1 MAFAYPDPAAVLR
14 TTSLNCSEGLPAG
27 PGVPPPPTAG
37 APGLPTGS
45 GDLDPAP
52 GRLRRR
58 VDLLAIAEGFAV
70 SAPAISELHG
80 ISERSWVLL
89 AVTDLFEAWAIG
101 WPPGGRIELHDHG
114 RSRGAVVVAVGALTE
129 TTVRSTPHGVALI
142 GTHRVAAGEHRCFG
156 PHYVHDLINDGE
168 RPAVSVHVYG
178 PRLTSMSY
186 YELRP
191 GGSLD
196 RVRTDEVPPVGPFDA
211 TSDHDPS

>member
-1 MAFAYPDPAAVLR
+1 M
-14 TTSLNCSEGLPAG
+14 
-27 PGVPPPPTAG
+27 
-37 APGLPTGS
+37 
-45 GDLDPAP
+45 
-52 GRLRRR
+52 
-58 VDLLAIAEGFAV
+58 DLLSIAEGFAV
-70 SAPAISELHG
+70 SAPAITELHG

-101 WPPGGRIELHDHG
+101 WPPGGHIELHDHG

-168 RPAVSVHVYG
+168 RPAVSVHVYA

-186 YELRP
+186 YELGP